1 MPQRPPR
8 PSYTADELAALADT
22 SLSHRA
28 VAARLGRSEKS
39 VARRRERAVIH
50 VGRTWETGFCQRQHE
65 LTQDNIYVRPNG
77 GRECRQCKESHQGPR
92 SSRRARKRCGRGHE
106 RTEENTKH
114 VHYANGMR
122 RICLDCRRDD
132 RDARFVRL
140 AAKYPPV
147 VDLPGELWKPV
158 VGAEKR
164 YSVSNMG
171 RVRGEHGIWAGE
183 RKERYQTFSRLLST
197 RLRKDGRVGITLL
210 FDGIAKTRNVMVH
223 RLVLEAFVGSC
234 PEGMQC
240 CHWDDVPTN
249 NRLSNLRWDTPAE
262 NEKDKARNAARRLPI
277 DELRAI
283 LAERE
288 ALLEAA

>member
-1 MPQRPPR
+1 ML
-8 PSYTADELAALADT
+8 SDVG
-22 SLSHRA
+22 LSHRA
-28 VAARLGRSEKS
+28 AAAMLCRSEKS
-39 VARRRERAVIH
+39 VSRRRERAGIH
-50 VGRTWETGFCQRQHE
+50 VGRKWETGFCKRQHE

-77 GRECRQCKESHQGPR
+77 GRECRRCKEEYRGPR
-92 SSRRARKRCGRGHE
+92 SGWTRRSCGRGHE
-106 RTEENTKH
+106 RTEENTKK
-114 VHYANGMR
+114 VHHKNGMR
-122 RICLDCRRDD
+122 RICLDCKRERQDE
-132 RDARFVRL
+132 RFVKL

-171 RVRGEHGIWAGE
+171 RVRGEHVIWAGD
-183 RKERYQTFSRLLST
+183 RKERYQTFSRLLAT
-197 RLRKDGRVGITLL
+197 TMRRDGRVGITLL

-223 RLVLEAFVGSC
+223 RLVLEAFVGPC

-249 NRLSNLRWDTPAE
+249 NRLSNLRWDTPAA
-262 NEKDKARNAARRLPI
+262 NEKDKARNAARRLSI